1 MSIFHLISRCG
12 NFCKNAVSA
21 KYRAN
26 RPRFC
31 RNCAFPQNFH
41 NRKLDKISVF
51 YAVLFMSLQIV
62 LVNILSETRKNN
74 FTENYFKYRKKRE
87 QWTTQDPEILYHSHK
102 FFPFLM
108 TMVSPTSKLQI
119 IICLFIKTM
128 SNKEILLSSYN
139 EQFRQRL
146 FSHPSQLPKIMLK
159 QPHKQRFIRYQ
170 KDHWLHVKRNDLC

>member
-12 NFCKNAVSA
+12 NFVKTVSA

-31 RNCAFPQNFH
+31 RNCAFPQNFRT
-41 NRKLDKISVF
+41 RKLDKISVF
-51 YAVLFMSLQIV
+51 YAVLFMSLQLV

-108 TMVSPTSKLQI
+108 TMISPTSKLHI
-119 IICLFIKTM
+119 IIYLFIKTM
-128 SNKEILLSSYN
+128 CIKEILLSN
-139 EQFRQRL
+139 
-146 FSHPSQLPKIMLK
+146 
-159 QPHKQRFIRYQ
+159 
-170 KDHWLHVKRNDLC
+170 